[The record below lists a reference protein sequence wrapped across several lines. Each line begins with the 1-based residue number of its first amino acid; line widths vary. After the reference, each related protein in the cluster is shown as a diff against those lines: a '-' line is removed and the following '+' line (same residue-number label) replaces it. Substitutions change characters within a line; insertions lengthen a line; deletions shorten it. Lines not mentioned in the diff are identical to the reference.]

1 MNNQNYIILK
11 RGYVIFSL
19 LLIALL
25 FLNSCNNIEEYS
37 GGSVIEELN
46 STSNRSSQLLY
57 NYLEENF
64 VVAEQLKKEIG
75 GNHIFSEEISLRYNT
90 TFGTVFAI
98 PYGSMSTVFGAIYV
112 PVEEKIDKNK
122 GVVTLG
128 NRLKHPVVVNSKTL
142 ESEVSFEQRFMAKSF
157 P

>member
-64 VVAEQLKKEIG
+64 VVAEQLKK
-75 GNHIFSEEISLRYNT
+75 
-90 TFGTVFAI
+90 
-98 PYGSMSTVFGAIYV
+98 
-112 PVEEKIDKNK
+112 K
-122 GVVTLG
+122 
-128 NRLKHPVVVNSKTL
+128 
-142 ESEVSFEQRFMAKSF
+142 
-157 P
+157 